1 MSHQMKNLYYIIL
14 YMRLDLKPACQS
26 TSRWDDRNASSLDIS
41 GRPLPNM
48 AWFVVLQKTGK
59 SMKKQTSW
67 GLLRSVYY
75 IILLLYYYVYS
86 FIWRLQVLAKSADLR
101 RHAWKPNIFCHLR
114 IRVGNKSQKLEVSVM
129 SHNNFFLCIVVAE
142 LNIFVPQIL
151 VVFMGFFKGPGSEDD
166 GLMSSTHRLLSPRC
180 VVFFERMRAGCQTWR
195 PWRRQ
200 IQVTSR
206 SCI

>member
-1 MSHQMKNLYYIIL
+1 MRRQERLVSRHFWEATAQYGLICCPAENWKKHEKANFLRIIE
-14 YMRLDLKPACQS
+14 
-26 TSRWDDRNASSLDIS
+26 
-41 GRPLPNM
+41 
-48 AWFVVLQKTGK
+48 
-59 SMKKQTSW
+59 
-67 GLLRSVYY
+67 VYY
-75 IILLLYYYVYS
+75 IILLLYYYYYVYS

-195 PWRRQ
+195 QWRRQ